1 MDDLVL
7 GCFGLF
13 LIILISFIFI
23 YYWYFAIPILFAI
36 VILTIWLIKR
46 RKAKKRKASN
56 DFVYTTP
63 APAFRPVKQ
72 KASKEDLSDEIS
84 NLEEKIKELKNEQ
97 QELIRTHKDAIS
109 IIANKEI
116 KRIDKLNGREFEKYC
131 GRMLEKLGFE
141 EVNVT
146 VSSGDQGIDVLA
158 IMGKTSYGFQC
169 KHYSSPVGNKALQE
183 AISGKEF
190 YKVDKAVVI
199 TNNYFTP
206 SAIALAQEAGIDT
219 WNRDTLIDF
228 VHDQVA
234 PEAANKEQHESQSL
248 VSNNDGQVDGT
259 ELPKNEWEDF

>member
-1 MDDLVL
+1 MDNLL
-7 GCFGLF
+7 GCLGIVLIVF
-13 LIILISFIFI
+13 LFI
-23 YYWYFAIPILFAI
+23 YYWYVAIPISLVL

-46 RKAKKRKASN
+46 RKAKQKETSQ

-63 APAFRPVKQ
+63 APAFRPLKQ
-72 KASKEDLSDEIS
+72 KASKEDLNDEIS
-84 NLEEKIKELKNEQ
+84 NLEKKIKELKNEQ
-97 QELIRTHKDAIS
+97 QDLIRTHKDAVS
-109 IIANKEI
+109 IIVNKEI

-131 GRMLEKLGFE
+131 GRMLEKLEFE

-146 VSSGDQGIDVLA
+146 ISSGDQGIDVLA
-158 IMGKTSYGFQC
+158 KMGKTSYGFQC

-228 VHDQVA
+228 VHDQVV
-234 PEAANKEQHESQSL
+234 PEIANKEQHESQSS
-248 VSNNDGQVDGT
+248 VSNNDGQVGAA
-259 ELPKNEWEDF
+259 EPPKNEWADF

>member
-1 MDDLVL
+1 MDNLL
-7 GCFGLF
+7 GCLGIVLIVF
-13 LIILISFIFI
+13 LFI
-23 YYWYFAIPILFAI
+23 YYWYVAIPISLVL

-46 RKAKKRKASN
+46 RKAKQKETSQ

-63 APAFRPVKQ
+63 APVFRPVKP
-72 KASKEDLSDEIS
+72 KTSKEDLNNEIS
-84 NLEEKIKELKNEQ
+84 DLEEKVKELKNEQ
-97 QELIRTHKDAIS
+97 KELIRTNKDAIS
-109 IIANKEI
+109 IIVNKEI

-158 IMGKTSYGFQC
+158 RMGKTSYGFQC

-228 VHDQVA
+228 VHDQVV
-234 PEAANKEQHESQSL
+234 PEAANKERHESESL
-248 VSNNDGQVDGT
+248 VSNNDGQVDAT
-259 ELPKNEWEDF
+259 ESAKNEWEDF